1 LKSTVSVVVLL
12 TGAVPFPQLLPVA
25 QAVDAALLFQL
36 CSVAQLDMG
45 AKQAAASASKTAI
58 RMRSK
63 KKNEG
68 LVFMG
73 NECWAGRKLKV
84 WIQREI
90 KSASVLGARRTSAQ
104 EAPRA

>member
-1 LKSTVSVVVLL
+1 MVVLFDGAEPL
-12 TGAVPFPQLLPVA
+12 TQLLPVP

-36 CSVAQLDMG
+36 CSTAQLDMG

-63 KKNEG
+63 KKNGG
-68 LVFMG
+68 LFFIG
-73 NECWAGRKLKV
+73 NECWGGRELKV

-90 KSASVLGARRTSAQ
+90 KSAKALGARRTSAQ